1 MMDGVCDAD
10 TSCFSRCRGAD
21 ERAAVCFQTEEEQWV
36 RGRKSSPDLTPTA
49 STHPKHPPPPT
60 PPHPTLLLRLGPDSS
75 DTTDLFWLTH
85 TKKEIGDT
93 CGYCVPL
100 LLLHK
105 HLPHLRISLQ
115 FGVLRHTDER
125 KSVPDGRLV
134 RFPLRFETIKDRLQ
148 FCFMLLL

>member
-1 MMDGVCDAD
+1 MESVMQTLPVSLGAEAQMKEP
-10 TSCFSRCRGAD
+10 RCVFKLRKNNGS
-21 ERAAVCFQTEEEQWV
+21 EEERV
-36 RGRKSSPDLTPTA
+36 PLTWP
-49 STHPKHPPPPT
+49 PLPPPIPNT
-60 PPHPTLLLRLGPDSS
+60 PPPHPTLLLRLGPDSS

-100 LLLHK
+100 LLLLLHK

-115 FGVLRHTDER
+115 FGVLRLTDER
-125 KSVPDGRLV
+125 KSVLDGRVV
-134 RFPLRFETIKDRLQ
+134 RFPLRFETIKDRLR